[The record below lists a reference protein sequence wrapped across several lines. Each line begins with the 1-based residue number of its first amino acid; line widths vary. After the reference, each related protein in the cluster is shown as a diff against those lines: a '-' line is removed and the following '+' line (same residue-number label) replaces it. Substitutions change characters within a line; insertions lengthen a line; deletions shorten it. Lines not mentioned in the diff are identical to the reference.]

1 MIFKLNLL
9 VFVQV
14 KKMYEELLN
23 ENEIHPEQVYE
34 KIYRGK
40 VRNFSKDEVEAII
53 NDLVKDF
60 KKEKIIKIAND

>member
-1 MIFKLNLL
+1 
-9 VFVQV
+9 
-14 KKMYEELLN
+14 MYEELLN

-60 KKEKIIKIAND
+60 KKEK